1 MKTVKCATNVA
12 TIVIIKEVVTIMD
25 LDIEAD
31 LTRIQEVA
39 ETITTTLLETI
50 VATIA
55 SKGTIITDII
65 ITMTEVWM
73 TTSLR
78 GDSHVTTTKTV
89 TVGVD
94 VAGAAVGAV
103 ATTQTDRV
111 PLNSS
116 AKIHLATSLSKS
128 TPMAIT

>member
-1 MKTVKCATNVA
+1 
-12 TIVIIKEVVTIMD
+12 MD

-39 ETITTTLLETI
+39 ETITTTLLEII

-55 SKGTIITDII
+55 SKGTLITDII

-89 TVGVD
+89 TVGV
-94 VAGAAVGAV
+94 AGAAVGAV

-111 PLNSS
+111 PLNRS